1 VYEGS
6 FKNEHRV
13 GYGVMTYTEGVRYE
27 GEWKHNW
34 REGESR
40 WKFPDLRKG
49 WQRMTHS
56 TLSTVGKGSL
66 YYTDGSV
73 FKGTFRGDEKISGVL
88 TLPDGIMRRE
98 RYVAGVLQH

>member
-1 VYEGS
+1 
-6 FKNEHRV
+6 
-13 GYGVMTYTEGVRYE
+13 MTYAEGVRYE

-40 WKFPDLRKG
+40 WKFPDLSKEV
-49 WQRMTHS
+49 QRTTHTISS
-56 TLSTVGKGSL
+56 TLGKGSL

-88 TLPDGIMRRE
+88 TLPDGFMRRE
-98 RYVAGVLQH
+98 KYVDGVLQS